1 MILFVFLT
9 CKIKVNLYY
18 SIDFK
23 NRTNIDPNFLNSY
36 FYAVVAIQ
44 LILTMIK
51 AAGKEDAPSRQL
63 FVLTTRTYFNS
74 VAFLSFL
81 ALFINI
87 ISY

>member
-1 MILFVFLT
+1 MTLFVFLT

-51 AAGKEDAPSRQL
+51 AAGNGDAPKL
-63 FVLTTRTYFNS
+63 A
-74 VAFLSFL
+74 AF
-81 ALFINI
+81 
-87 ISY
+87 